1 MNEDNSTSVQY
12 LSFILDQR
20 VFAFDVLKTR
30 EVLTFDKVT
39 PIPCSAAYVAGV
51 INLRGSVVTVM
62 DLRVKF
68 GMKAVEHNE
77 NTAIIIVE
85 AMYGEDK
92 VVVGAL
98 VDAVKGVLHFEPNQI
113 EPPPRVGMKLNAEL
127 ITGIGKTNNDFVV
140 ILNVDKVLSEEDLSL
155 ALQNSESSGKA
166 AADVSQGSTD

>member
-30 EVLTFDKVT
+30 EVLTYDKVT

-98 VDAVKGVLHFEPNQI
+98 VDAVKGVLHFEQNQI

>member
-12 LSFILDQR
+12 LSFILDER
-20 VFAFDVLKTR
+20 LFAFDVLKTR

-39 PIPCSAAYVAGV
+39 PIPCSASYVAGV

-68 GMKAVEHNE
+68 GMKAVDRTE

-98 VDAVKGVLHFEPNQI
+98 VDAVKGVLHFENNQI

-127 ITGIGKTNNDFVV
+127 ITGIGKTTNDFVV

-155 ALQNSESSGKA
+155 ALQHAENPGKA
-166 AADVSQGSTD
+166 VSDVPQASVE

>member
-30 EVLTFDKVT
+30 EVLTYDKVT

-68 GMKAVEHNE
+68 GMNAVEHNE

-98 VDAVKGVLHFEPNQI
+98 VDAVKGVLHFEQNQI

-140 ILNVDKVLSEEDLSL
+140 ILNVDRVLSEEDLSL

>member
-30 EVLTFDKVT
+30 EVLTYDKVT

-92 VVVGAL
+92 VVIGAL
-98 VDAVKGVLHFEPNQI
+98 VDAVKGVLHFEQNQI

>member
-1 MNEDNSTSVQY
+1 MNEDNSTGVQY

-68 GMKAVEHNE
+68 GMKAIEHTQ

-98 VDAVKGVLHFEPNQI
+98 VDAVKGVLHFEQNQI

-155 ALQNSESSGKA
+155 ALQNSENSGKA
-166 AADVSQGSTD
+166 AADVSQGSSD